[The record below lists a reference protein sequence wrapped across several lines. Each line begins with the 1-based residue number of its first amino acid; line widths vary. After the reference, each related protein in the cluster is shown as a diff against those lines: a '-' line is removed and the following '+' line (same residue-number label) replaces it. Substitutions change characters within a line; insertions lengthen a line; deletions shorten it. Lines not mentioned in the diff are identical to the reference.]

1 MMKKTSVE
9 DQARV
14 DAIEAA
20 LLARWPE
27 NRIAPTLERIQAL
40 VDALG
45 SPQLSYP
52 TIHIG
57 GTNGKTTTS
66 RMVDSLLFSM
76 GLRTGRF
83 TSPHL
88 ETYRERIAINGE
100 PIDPKDLI
108 FSYND
113 IAAYFDFIDSK
124 FDNPVSFFEAVTAL
138 AFAAF
143 AEYPIDIGIIEV
155 GMGGEWDATNVVKA
169 DVSVI
174 TPIGLDHME
183 YLGNSLVEI
192 ASTKAGIIKE
202 GGFAV
207 LSQQEPEVAVE
218 LLRKAAEV
226 GADVAREGLEYS
238 VISRAVA
245 VGGQLVTIQG
255 LKGVYDEIFIPLH
268 GKHQASNAAAALVAV
283 EVFFG
288 ENDLDI
294 DAVREGFAQV
304 KSPGRCEV
312 IHRDPTIILD
322 AAHNPHGSIAL
333 VETIESEFTFDE
345 IIGVV
350 GVMGDKDAR
359 GILLNFEKF
368 MDSII
373 VTKNSSHRAMEV
385 SDLELLAI
393 EIFGADRVYS
403 SPDLESAIEK
413 AVKDSVRP
421 LSDETLGIVITGS
434 VVTVGEA
441 RTFVNNKFAQKEQ
454 QEEPGER

>member
-1 MMKKTSVE
+1 MNQISAE

-108 FSYND
+108 FTYND

-143 AEYPIDIGIIEV
+143 AEHPIDIGIIEV

-169 DVSVI
+169 DVSII

-183 YLGNSLVEI
+183 YLGNTLTEI

-226 GADVAREGLEYS
+226 GADVAREGVEYS

-245 VGGQLVTIQG
+245 VGGQLLTIQG

-288 ENDLDI
+288 ENELDI

-333 VETIESEFTFDE
+333 YQTLDSEFTFDE

-359 GILLNFEKF
+359 GILVNFEKF

-393 EIFGADRVYS
+393 EIFGADRVHS
-403 SPDLESAIEK
+403 SPNLEAAIEK
-413 AVKDSVRP
+413 ALKDTIRP
-421 LSDETLGIVITGS
+421 LSDESLGIVVTGS
-434 VVTVGEA
+434 VVTVGQA
-441 RTFVNNKFAQKEQ
+441 RTYVNGKFARKET
-454 QEEPGER
+454 GEK

>member
-1 MMKKTSVE
+1 
-9 DQARV
+9 
-14 DAIEAA
+14 
-20 LLARWPE
+20 
-27 NRIAPTLERIQAL
+27 
-40 VDALG
+40 
-45 SPQLSYP
+45 
-52 TIHIG
+52 
-57 GTNGKTTTS
+57 
-66 RMVDSLLFSM
+66 MVDSLLFSM

-108 FSYND
+108 FTYND

-143 AEYPIDIGIIEV
+143 AEHPIDIGIIEV

-169 DVSVI
+169 DVSII

-183 YLGNSLVEI
+183 YLGNTLTEI

-226 GADVAREGLEYS
+226 GADVAREGVEYS
-238 VISRAVA
+238 VIARAVA
-245 VGGQLVTIQG
+245 IGGQLLTIQG

-288 ENDLDI
+288 ENELDI

-333 VETIESEFTFDE
+333 HQTLDSEFTFDE

-359 GILLNFEKF
+359 GILVNFEKF

-373 VTKNSSHRAMEV
+373 VTKNSSHRAMDV
-385 SDLELLAI
+385 SDLEKLSI
-393 EIFGADRVYS
+393 EIFGADRVHS
-403 SPDLESAIEK
+403 APNLEGAIEK
-413 AVKDSVRP
+413 ALKDSIRP
-421 LSDETLGIVITGS
+421 LSDESLGIVVTGS

-441 RTFVNNKFAQKEQ
+441 RTYVKNKFLKKET
-454 QEEPGER
+454 GEK